1 MKRKEFLR
9 QLGLLTGGVAV
20 GLDGFPIQAYAH
32 NPVMMDLAGTN
43 GKIVVLVQLSGGND
57 GVNTLIPY
65 EDSVYYAKRP
75 NIGIK
80 KQDAIQL
87 TNTLG
92 LNPSMSSLK
101 NLYEEDKVSILQ
113 AVGYDNHN
121 RSHFRSTDIWMSA
134 SDSNQYVEEGWM
146 GRYLAKTFPDYPAKL
161 PDQPMAVHLGS
172 VESMLLLSQ
181 VGSMGTVF
189 DDPSTF
195 FQLVSGSTS
204 DTDPPP
210 ATVAGEEL
218 KFLKAIA
225 AQSIQY
231 SGVIKEKADKG
242 KNVITYP
249 NTNLARQ
256 LSIVAKLISGGIQTP
271 VYLTTLGGFD
281 THANQLGQHA
291 NLLKT
296 LSDAIASFQLDIERQ
311 GLANNVVLMTF
322 SEFGRRLN
330 QNGTTGTDHGAAAVQ
345 FVVGKTVKGGILGG
359 NYDLINLDSS
369 GDIKNKYDYRQIYSS
384 VLRDHL
390 GMSEADS
397 RNILFKDFTKLP
409 IFRVSAEGADTLPP
423 FELFQPTPNPVV
435 SETRI
440 KYRLN
445 KSQEMRL
452 SMMDLLGHEV
462 AVLKQGTQDEGT
474 YFEVFNAKNMVNGM
488 YLLSLEGEGGRQTL
502 RMLIEK

>member
-20 GLDGFPIQAYAH
+20 GLDGVPMRAYAY

-57 GVNTLIPY
+57 GLNTVIPY
-65 EDSVYYAKRP
+65 EDSIYYTKRP
-75 NIGIK
+75 NIGIQK
-80 KQDAIQL
+80 ANAIPL

-92 LNPSMSSLK
+92 LNPAMGALK
-101 NLYEEDKVSILQ
+101 NLYEEDKVSIIQ

-134 SDSNQYVEEGWM
+134 SDANQVVAEGWM

-181 VGSMGTVF
+181 AGSMGTVF
-189 DDPSTF
+189 DDPNTF
-195 FQLVSGSTS
+195 YQLVNGSTA
-204 DTDPPP
+204 DNDPPP
-210 ATVAGEEL
+210 ATIAGDEL

-231 SGVIKEKADKG
+231 SGVIKDKADKG
-242 KNVITYP
+242 KNAITYP
-249 NTNLARQ
+249 NTNFARQ

-281 THANQLGQHA
+281 THASQLTQHA

-296 LSDAIASFQLDIERQ
+296 LSDAVASFQLDLDTQ
-311 GLANNVVLMTF
+311 GLSKDVVVMTF

-330 QNGTTGTDHGAAAVQ
+330 QNGTTGTDHGAAAVH
-345 FVVGKTVKGGILGG
+345 FVIGKSVKGGIIGG
-359 NYDLINLDSS
+359 EYDLVNLDSS
-369 GDIKNKYDYRQIYSS
+369 GDIKNKYDYRQIYTA

-390 GMSEADS
+390 GMSQADAQ
-397 RNILFKDFTKLP
+397 NLLFKDFQKLP
-409 IFRVSAEGADTLPP
+409 IFRVSAQANDQVPS
-423 FELFQPTPNPVV
+423 FELFQPMPNPV
-435 SETRI
+435 STETRI

-445 KSQEMRL
+445 KSQEIRL
-452 SMMDLLGHEV
+452 SVMDLLGHEV
-462 AVLKQGTQDEGT
+462 GVLRQGVIEEGT
-474 YFEVFNAKNMVNGM
+474 YFETLNARSFSNGM
-488 YLLSLEGEGGRQTL
+488 YLLSLEGDGSRQTL
-502 RMLIEK
+502 RMMIER